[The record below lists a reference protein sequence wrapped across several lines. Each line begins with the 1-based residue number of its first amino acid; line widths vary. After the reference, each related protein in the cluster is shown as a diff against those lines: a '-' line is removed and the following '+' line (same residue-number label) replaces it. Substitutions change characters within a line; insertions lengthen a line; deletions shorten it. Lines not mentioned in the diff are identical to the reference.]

1 MQEYHEEKKE
11 EKIKG
16 RDFYEWVQALVYSV
30 LAVVV
35 IFTFGIRL
43 IGVEGH
49 SMVPTL
55 QEGDRLLVANPMFY
69 DDFKYGDIVVLTKE
83 SFLSEPIVKR
93 VIAVGG
99 QTVDIDF
106 DSGSVYVD
114 GMLLKED
121 YINELTFTTD
131 GTEFPVTV
139 PEGSV
144 FVMGDNRNHSNDSR
158 DVKLGTVDTRHMIGT
173 AVAVIFPGKD
183 EITEK
188 RDFGRIGVIA

>member
-1 MQEYHEEKKE
+1 MQEYQEEKKE
-11 EKIKG
+11 EKVKG

-30 LAVVV
+30 LTVVV
-35 IFTFGIRL
+35 IFTFGVRL
-43 IGVEGH
+43 IGVDGR

-55 QEGDRLLVANPMFY
+55 QDGDRLLVANPMFY

-83 SFLSEPIVKR
+83 SFLAEPIVKR

-114 GMLLKED
+114 GKLLNED

-139 PEGSV
+139 PEGSI

-158 DVKLGTVDTRHMIGT
+158 DVRLGTVDTRHVIGK
-173 AVAVIFPGKD
+173 AMVLVFPGRD
-183 EITEK
+183 EITEE

>member
-1 MQEYHEEKKE
+1 MQEYHDEKKE

-106 DSGSVYVD
+106 DRGSVYVD

-158 DVKLGTVDTRHMIGT
+158 DVKLGTVDTRHMIGK